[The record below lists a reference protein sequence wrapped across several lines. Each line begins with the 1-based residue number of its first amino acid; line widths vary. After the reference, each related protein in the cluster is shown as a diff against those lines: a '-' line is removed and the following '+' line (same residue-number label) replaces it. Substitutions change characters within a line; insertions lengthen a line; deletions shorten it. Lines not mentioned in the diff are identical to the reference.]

1 MSESPAQVL
10 IAEDEPLAS
19 MALRAQVEALGHTVT
34 TARNGIEAAALA
46 RCLPFELGIFDMKM
60 PGMTGLE
67 AATDVFAD
75 APTPV
80 LLLTGFATSDLP
92 DPVPEPP
99 IFSLLTKPIGM
110 DDLRKGMRRARER
123 FQAWSRREGKEEEIL
138 RERGR
143 REIIAAALSQ
153 LDEGGTADA
162 AIRFLQRARDENATP
177 AELAIRVRGDRSGG

>member
-1 MSESPAQVL
+1 MSESPAYVL

-19 MALRAQVEALGHTVT
+19 MALRAQVEALGHTVA

-46 RCLPFELGIFDMKM
+46 RCLPFDLGIFDMKM
-60 PGMTGLE
+60 PGMSGLQ
-67 AATDVFAD
+67 AAAEVFAD

-80 LLLTGFATSDLP
+80 LLLTGFAASDLP

-99 IFSLLTKPIGM
+99 IFSLLTKPVGM

-123 FQAWSRREGKEEEIL
+123 FHAWSEREGMEQEVL
-138 RERGR
+138 RERGT
-143 REIIAAALSQ
+143 REIIAAAL
-153 LDEGGTADA
+153 DDTEGGTAA
-162 AIRFLQRARDENATP
+162 AALRFLQRARDENATP